1 MAVNYLAFPPKSTS
15 EVDLV
20 KPLRN
25 FIKETFPDTSPDDY
39 EKALKDFHRMRNQ
52 AVAKF
57 NDKHE
62 SAIEAVGKYVINE

>member
-1 MAVNYLAFPPKSTS
+1 MAANYLAVPTKATS

-25 FIKETFPDTSPDDY
+25 FIKATFPDTKSEDY
-39 EKALKDFHRMRNQ
+39 ERALTEFNRLRSH

-62 SAIEAVGKYVINE
+62 SAIEAVGK